1 MHRRRFLTHT
11 AATLATALAA
21 RAASS
26 PPKSSGLIDTN
37 VSLSHWP
44 TRHSWAADATQL
56 VAKLRKHEVASAWTA
71 NFDAALQTDIAA
83 ANARLADACARH
95 GGGIL
100 QPVGTIN
107 PTYPDWAEDL
117 RRCQESHGMAAIR
130 LFPNYHGYQLDDPRF
145 AQLLDAAAKRG
156 LLVQIALSIE
166 DDRSQNP
173 ALQAAPVA
181 VAPLPDV
188 LATLPSSRVMLL
200 NAFSRV
206 IGGNNAMLRRLTE
219 AGVIFEIATLELAA
233 GIESMLKS
241 VPGIRLC
248 FGSHS
253 PFYYFEAA
261 LLKLHESALTSEQ
274 LAAIRQGH
282 AAALLR

>member
-21 RAASS
+21 RAAS
-26 PPKSSGLIDTN
+26 PPPNSSGLIDTN
-37 VSLSHWP
+37 VSLSDWP
-44 TRHSWAADATQL
+44 TRHAWAGDASQL
-56 VAKLRKHEVASAWTA
+56 VAKLRQHNVKTAWAA
-71 NFDAALQTDIAA
+71 NFDAALHTDIAGS
-83 ANARLADACARH
+83 NERLSAACARQ
-95 GGGIL
+95 GSGIL
-100 QPVGTIN
+100 QPVGTVN
-107 PTYPDWAEDL
+107 PTFPDWHEDL
-117 RRCQESHGMAAIR
+117 RRCQEVHRMAALR
-130 LFPNYHGYQLDDPRF
+130 LYPNYHGYQLDDPRF
-145 AQLLDAAAKRG
+145 AQLLDAAAKRS

-188 LATLPSSRVMLL
+188 LAKIPSARVMLL

-219 AGVIFEIATLELAA
+219 AGIAFEIATLELAA
-233 GIESMLKS
+233 GIESTLKS

-261 LLKLHESALTSEQ
+261 LLKLQESALTNEQ
-274 LAAIRQGH
+274 LAAIRHGH
-282 AAALLR
+282 AAAVLR